1 MKTKKKE
8 GPYMFIVCKSDQTY
22 LKSIDSYGYTFTED
36 PEDAYPFREK
46 KTAEKLASKLGEIY
60 YSKDLDRDLS
70 IFYYSEKQS
79 EIVFLYLGNHGGG
92 RYVITTECERYLRVG
107 DYGSIAFI
115 HNINYASRFEEAEA
129 HYEFERLNMII
140 NQRGNERNIALSEI
154 VKVD

>member
-1 MKTKKKE
+1 
-8 GPYMFIVCKSDQTY
+8 MFIVCKSDQTY
-22 LKSIDSYGYTFTED
+22 LKSVDSYGYTFTED
-36 PEDAYPFREK
+36 SEDAYPFREK

-79 EIVFLYLGNHGGG
+79 EIVSLYLGNHGGD
-92 RYVITTECERYLRVG
+92 RYVITTECGRYLRIG
-107 DYGSIAFI
+107 QIGQIGFI
-115 HNINYASRFEEAEA
+115 DDITFADRFEEAEA

-140 NQRGNERNIALSEI
+140 NQRSNERNIVLNEI